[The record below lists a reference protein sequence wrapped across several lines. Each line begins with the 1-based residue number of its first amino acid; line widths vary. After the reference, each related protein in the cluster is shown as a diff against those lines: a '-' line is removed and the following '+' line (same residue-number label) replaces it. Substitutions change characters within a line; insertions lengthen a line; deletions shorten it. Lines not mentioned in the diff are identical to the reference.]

1 MNMLDH
7 LDDKSEWRKKLLELA
22 GKHPIETS
30 DIHKLRAF
38 VRFDK
43 NEKVIKMISIILRI
57 MKN

>member
-1 MNMLDH
+1 MLDH
-7 LDDKSEWRKKLLELA
+7 LDDKSDWRKKLLELA

-43 NEKVIKMISIILRI
+43 NDKSNKMISIILRI